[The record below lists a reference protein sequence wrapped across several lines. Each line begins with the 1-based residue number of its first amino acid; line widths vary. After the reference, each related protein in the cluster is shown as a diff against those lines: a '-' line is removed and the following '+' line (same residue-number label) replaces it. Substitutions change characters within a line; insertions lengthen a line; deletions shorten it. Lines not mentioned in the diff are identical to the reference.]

1 MQLNKYP
8 SFFDRYQ
15 KTLLENMQNAF
26 NDHESTI
33 YDHLKYFLGWI
44 DVDGKEVKKY
54 SGKILR
60 PSLCLLTTDSLD
72 GDFQASIKAAVAL
85 EFIHNFSLIHDDI
98 EDQDRFRRHRL
109 SLWAIWGIPKAI
121 VSGNALLTLGNLEI
135 GKLEKEYLS
144 PEIIRNIQKL
154 LTISYLK
161 MMEGQFLDIKYE
173 RQENISINE
182 YLKMIEL
189 KTSTLLECSLMLG
202 VLTSRNNNHYL
213 EHNFSSLGKILGAI
227 FQIRDDVLGI
237 WGTDETGKPIGADII
252 KKKKSLPIVH
262 VLSQEN
268 SKISKKVKKMLSQKT
283 ISKSE
288 MRLIIEM
295 LEKAGSEQYCQ
306 NLINKYWSEGEKI
319 IKKLNIPNS
328 FKNDFQELG
337 TYLSGRAS

>member
-1 MQLNKYP
+1 
-8 SFFDRYQ
+8 
-15 KTLLENMQNAF
+15 MQNAF
-26 NDHESTI
+26 NGYESPI

-44 DVDGKEVKKY
+44 DIDGKEVKNY

-60 PSLCLLTTDSLD
+60 PSLCLLATDSLN
-72 GDFQASIKAAVAL
+72 GDLKASIKAAVAL
-85 EFIHNFSLIHDDI
+85 EFVHNFSLIHDDI

-135 GKLEKEYLS
+135 GKLEKESLS
-144 PEIIRNIQKL
+144 PEIIRNTQKL
-154 LTISYLK
+154 LTFSYLK

-173 RQENISINE
+173 RQKNISINE

-202 VLTSRNNNHYL
+202 VLTSRNNNNDL
-213 EHNFSSLGKILGAI
+213 DHNFSSLGKILGVI

-237 WGTDETGKPIGADII
+237 WGTDETGKPIGTDI
-252 KKKKSLPIVH
+252 KQKKKSLPIVH
-262 VLSQEN
+262 VLSQKN
-268 SKISKKVKKMLSQKT
+268 STISKKVKKILSQKT
-283 ISKSE
+283 ISKNDIKV
-288 MRLIIEM
+288 IIEM
-295 LEKAGSEQYCQ
+295 LEKSGSEKYCQ
-306 NLINKYWSEGEKI
+306 NLIDKYWTEGEKI

-337 TYLSGRAS
+337 IYLSGRTS